1 MFMGIKKTFNQH
13 KNCSLDKTGEGNV
26 VSDLAISAQK
36 YPKIVTQEKEKFQ
49 GIRDSVFQNYVV
61 FLRSFDVVFHMF
73 MCVNETF
80 HQNKK
85 CSWDKTGEGNVLLDL
100 AISAQK
106 YPKIVTQEK
115 EKCWHVA
122 ACFWLVSMLD
132 IPTRTWGLL
141 GLTRGAHTY

>member
-1 MFMGIKKTFNQH
+1 M
-13 KNCSLDKTGEGNV
+13 

-61 FLRSFDVVFHMF
+61 FLRSFDVVFHMLGF
-73 MCVNETF
+73 IYQTF

-115 EKCWHVA
+115 EK
-122 ACFWLVSMLD
+122 F
-132 IPTRTWGLL
+132 TEF
-141 GLTRGAHTY
+141 

>member
-1 MFMGIKKTFNQH
+1 M
-13 KNCSLDKTGEGNV
+13 

-36 YPKIVTQEKEKFQ
+36 YPKIVTQEKEKCQ
-49 GIRDSVFQNYVV
+49 EIRNSVFQNYVV
-61 FLRSFDVVFHMF
+61 FLRSFDVFFHMF

-85 CSWDKTGEGNVLLDL
+85 CSWDKTGEGNVVLDY

-115 EKCWHVA
+115 EK
-122 ACFWLVSMLD
+122 FKES
-132 IPTRTWGLL
+132 PTVVFKTMSFFYGVLTSFLTCL
-141 GLTRGAHTY
+141 GA

>member
-1 MFMGIKKTFNQH
+1 M
-13 KNCSLDKTGEGNV
+13 LDY
-26 VSDLAISAQK
+26 AISAQT
-36 YPKIVTQEKEKFQ
+36 YPKIVTQEKDKCQ

-61 FLRSFDVVFHMF
+61 FLRSFDVVFSMF
-73 MCVNETF
+73 RCINQTF

-122 ACFWLVSMLD
+122 ACFCLVSMLD
-132 IPTRTWGLL
+132 IPTRTWGPL

>member
-1 MFMGIKKTFNQH
+1 MV
-13 KNCSLDKTGEGNV
+13 LDY
-26 VSDLAISAQK
+26 AISAQK

-85 CSWDKTGEGNVLLDL
+85 CSWDKTGEGNGVLDY
-100 AISAQK
+100 AISAQT

-115 EKCWHVA
+115 EKFQRIRDSV
-122 ACFWLVSMLD
+122 FQNYVFF
-132 IPTRTWGLL
+132 TEF
-141 GLTRGAHTY
+141 